1 MESLYRIEHLTKT
14 YPLDTKGLF
23 RKRQRMINAVDD
35 VSFKI
40 NKGETLGIVGES
52 GSGKTTL
59 ARMLLRLIE
68 PTQGK
73 MLFDGCEITALNRV
87 EMKKVRRRMQ
97 MIFQDPYSSL
107 DPRKT
112 ILDII
117 SEPLKVHGFG
127 NDLEI
132 NKCVKEALGQVDL
145 PCSERFIK
153 KLPEELS
160 GGQRQRVGIARAL
173 VIQPEFIIADEPV
186 SMLDASVK
194 ADIVSLM
201 MDLKTK
207 NNLTY
212 VFITH
217 EIALAYHICDR
228 IAVMYLGEM
237 VEKGNV
243 KDVIK
248 SPAHPYTKLLIEAV
262 PPLIP
267 DENWSQKDFGV
278 MNFSSLGQ
286 GCKFFNRCNQAQPIC
301 QEEKPSW
308 QELDNEHL
316 SACHFVKQ

>member
-1 MESLYRIEHLTKT
+1 VESLYRIENLTKK
-14 YPLDTKGLF
+14 YPLETKGLF
-23 RKRQRMINAVDD
+23 RSQQRYINAVDN

-40 NKGETLGIVGES
+40 YKGETFGIVGES

-68 PTQGK
+68 PTQGN
-73 MLFDGCEITALNRV
+73 MLFDGCEITSLNRV
-87 EMKKVRRRMQ
+87 EMKKARRRMQ
-97 MIFQDPYSSL
+97 MIFQDPYSCL

-117 SEPLKVHGFG
+117 SEPLKVHGLG
-127 NDLEI
+127 NEHEI
-132 NKCVKEALGQVDL
+132 IKKVKEALEQVDL
-145 PCSERFIK
+145 STSEQFIK
-153 KLPEELS
+153 KIPEELS

-173 VIQPEFIIADEPV
+173 VIQPEFIVADEPV

-201 MDLKTK
+201 MDLKEK

-237 VEKGNV
+237 VEKGSV
-243 KDVIK
+243 KDVIQ

-267 DENWSQKDFGV
+267 DEKWSQKDFGA
-278 MNFSSLGQ
+278 MTFSSNGQ

-301 QEEKPSW
+301 QDERPSW
-308 QELDNEHL
+308 QELENEHL
-316 SACHFVKQ
+316 SSCHFVNQ